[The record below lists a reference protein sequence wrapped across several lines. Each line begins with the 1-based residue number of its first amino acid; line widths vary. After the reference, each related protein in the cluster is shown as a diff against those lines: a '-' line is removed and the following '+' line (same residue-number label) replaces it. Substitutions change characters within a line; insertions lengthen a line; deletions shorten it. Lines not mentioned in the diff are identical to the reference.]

1 MAEREELTQ
10 LVHNMW
16 WLTTLLTTISYTQF
30 IEAVLLYSFGFQENV
45 KEPKGE
51 QAENIL
57 GCAFSAPL
65 SHKRCVNI
73 SHMYSIHINF
83 CTTLTLQDDFNSILI
98 LKYLQVFYSIK
109 IRRKSTFSRCVNA
122 EF

>member
-1 MAEREELTQ
+1 MAESDELTQ

-16 WLTTLLTTISYTQF
+16 WMTTLLTTISYTQF
-30 IEAVLLYSFGFQENV
+30 IEAVLLYGFGFQENV
-45 KEPKGE
+45 KKPKGE

-57 GCAFSAPL
+57 ACTYSAQL

-73 SHMYSIHINF
+73 SNMYSIHINF
-83 CTTLTLQDDFNSILI
+83 YTTSALQDDFNSIII
-98 LKYLQVFYSIK
+98 LKYLQVFYSIN
-109 IRRKSTFSRCVNA
+109 IRRQSTFSRCVNA